1 VSAFISTEPTIS
13 IEGSRKARG
22 NLTERRIRWA
32 MVFVALV
39 FAVMAGRLVM
49 LGNMEIDTRIEGQA
63 RDAIMASR
71 PPILDRN
78 GIEMA
83 VDIRVPSL
91 FAEPNRIINVEEAA
105 DAILTVLPH
114 LNRGWLVQR
123 LTGDKGFVWVARELT
138 PQQEERIMRLGI
150 PGLDFLTES
159 KRFYPGGPVAAHLMG
174 AVNID
179 NVGIAGV
186 EKHLDDDD
194 LALLQE
200 LGLARGNA
208 MTPVSLSVDLR
219 VQHVLHTELTDALRR
234 YGAVAAAGAVMDVRT
249 GEIVAMASLPDF
261 DPNNPAS
268 MLVEGRFNRMTAG
281 KFEPGSTFKTIT
293 FAAALDAGAITL
305 TDRIDARFDMRF
317 GRYSISDYRGQYRIL
332 TVPEVYRYSSNIGT
346 IRIMQALGKENFRS
360 FLTRMGFE
368 GAPQIELPE
377 RTASAIPGSFS
388 EVGAATASFGHGL
401 SVTPLQM
408 LTATAALVNGGNLL
422 PPTIFARSEDEA
434 MALATQVVSP
444 RTSEQIRYL
453 MRLNGVQGSGSTGNR
468 IAEGYRWGG
477 KTGTAEKVIGG
488 RYSSEKVTNFFA
500 SAFPL
505 DNPRYA
511 MFILVDEPEAE
522 NAQSGRT
529 AGWNAGQV
537 SARIVARIA
546 PMLGV
551 QPNSDPSLDAALMP
565 PELRVAPPVTVAPV
579 PPVPQNVR

>member
-1 VSAFISTEPTIS
+1 MSAFTSSGPTIS
-13 IEGSRKARG
+13 IEGSRKAQG
-22 NLTERRIRWA
+22 NLTQRRIRWA
-32 MVFVALV
+32 MVFVTIV
-39 FAVMAGRLVM
+39 FGVMAGRLIM
-49 LGNMEIDTRIEGQA
+49 LGNTEVDTRIEGQA

-105 DAILTVLPH
+105 DGILSVLPH
-114 LNRGWLVQR
+114 LNRDWLIQR
-123 LTGDKGFVWVARELT
+123 LTGERGFVWVARELT
-138 PQQEERIMRLGI
+138 PQQEERIMQLGI

-159 KRFYPGGPVAAHLMG
+159 KRFYPGGSVAAHLMG

-208 MTPVSLSVDLR
+208 LTPVQLSIDLR
-219 VQHVLHTELTDALRR
+219 VQHVLHTELVDAMSR
-234 YGAVAAAGAVMDVRT
+234 YDAIAAAGAVMDVHT

-268 MLVEGRFNRMTAG
+268 MLEEGRFNRMTAG

-293 FAAALDAGAITL
+293 IAGALESGAISI

-332 TVPEVYRYSSNIGT
+332 TVPEVYRHSSNIGT
-346 IRIMQALGKENFRS
+346 IRIMQAMGKENFRS
-360 FLTRMGFE
+360 FLTTMGFD

-377 RTASAIPGSFS
+377 RTTSTVPASFS
-388 EVGAATASFGHGL
+388 EVGAATASYGHGL

-408 LTATAALVNGGNLL
+408 LTATAALVNGGYLI
-422 PPTIFARSEDEA
+422 PPTIFARGEDEA
-434 MALATQVVSP
+434 MAMATRVVSQ
-444 RTSEQIRYL
+444 RTSDQIRYL
-453 MRLNGVQGSGSTGNR
+453 MRLNGVEGSGRTGDR
-468 IAEGYRWGG
+468 IAQGYRWGG
-477 KTGTAEKVIGG
+477 KTGTAEKVVDG
-488 RYSSEKVTNFFA
+488 RYSNQKVTNFFA

-511 MFILVDEPEAE
+511 MFVLVDEPKPE
-522 NAQSGRT
+522 SPTTGRT
-529 AGWNAGQV
+529 AGWNAGQM

-546 PMLGV
+546 PMLGI
-551 QPNSDPSLDAALMP
+551 QPNLDPALDDALVP
-565 PELRVAPPVTVAPV
+565 PELRYEDL
-579 PPVPQNVR
+579 

>member
-1 VSAFISTEPTIS
+1 MSSFTSTGPTIS
-13 IEGSRKARG
+13 IDGSRKAQG
-22 NLTERRIRWA
+22 NLTQRRIRWA

-39 FAVMAGRLVM
+39 FGVMAGRLIM
-49 LGNMEIDTRIEGQA
+49 LGNVEVDLRIEGQA

-114 LNRGWLVQR
+114 LNRNWLVQR
-123 LTGDKGFVWVARELT
+123 LTGDRGFVWIARELT
-138 PQQEERIMRLGI
+138 PQQQDRIMQLGI

-159 KRFYPGGPVAAHLMG
+159 KRFYPGGSVAAHVLG
-174 AVNID
+174 TVNID

-208 MTPVSLSVDLR
+208 LTPVNLSIDLR
-219 VQHVLHTELTDALRR
+219 VQHVLYTELVDAMER
-234 YGAVAAAGAVMDVRT
+234 YKAIAAAGAVMDVRT

-268 MLVEGRFNRMTAG
+268 ILEEGRFNRMTAG

-293 FAAALDAGAITL
+293 IAGALDSGAISI

-317 GRYSISDYRGQYRIL
+317 GRYSISDYHGQYRVL

-346 IRIMQALGKENFRS
+346 IRIMQAMGKDNFRN
-360 FLTRMGFE
+360 FVTRLGLE
-368 GAPQIELPE
+368 GTPQIELPE
-377 RTASAIPGSFS
+377 RTASTIPATFS

-408 LTATAALVNGGNLL
+408 LTATTALVNGGKLI
-422 PPTIFARSEDEA
+422 PPTLFARSQEEA
-434 MALATQVVSP
+434 EALATQVVSP
-444 RTSEQIRYL
+444 RTSELIRYL
-453 MRLNGVQGSGSTGNR
+453 MRLNGIEGSGSTGNR
-468 IAEGYRWGG
+468 IAQGYRWGG
-477 KTGTAEKVIGG
+477 KTGTAEKVVNG
-488 RYSSEKVTNFFA
+488 RYSSQKVTNFFA

-511 MFILVDEPEAE
+511 LFVLVDEPEPE
-522 NAQSGRT
+522 NAQTGRT
-529 AGWNAGQV
+529 AGWNAGQM

-551 QPNSDPSLDAALMP
+551 QPNLDPSLDNALVP
-565 PELRVAPPVTVAPV
+565 IELRY
-579 PPVPQNVR
+579 